1 MCLAENLKFLF
12 LNLGCEDVVLW
23 ELSVSK
29 GGAMNENATK
39 KGDFCVEARLSIGLG
54 IVD

>member
-1 MCLAENLKFLF
+1 MSFCGDCQWGK
-12 LNLGCEDVVLW
+12 D
-23 ELSVSK
+23 
-29 GGAMNENATK
+29 GAMNENATK